1 MGNYVL
7 MESIMKST
15 LRYLSNKNKLNKFEL
30 ITLNYM
36 RKLINANIDDDKMF
50 IFNEWKKEL
59 NTISDDILE
68 IKAYEYFD
76 FMSWL
81 ESKLGKKSFAE
92 VVRAKKK

>member
-1 MGNYVL
+1 
-7 MESIMKST
+7 
-15 LRYLSNKNKLNKFEL
+15 
-30 ITLNYM
+30 
-36 RKLINANIDDDKMF
+36 MF

-59 NTISDDILE
+59 NAISDDILE

-92 VVRAKKK
+92 IVRAKKKIDN

>member
-1 MGNYVL
+1 
-7 MESIMKST
+7 MKST
-15 LRYLSNKNKLNKFEL
+15 LRYLSNRNKLNKFEL

-36 RKLINANIDDDKMF
+36 RKLINSNIDDDKMF

-59 NTISDDILE
+59 NAISDDILE

-92 VVRAKKK
+92 VVKDKKK